1 MTPTCSVSLDCPT
14 RDSRARR
21 APLRAVSLTI
31 LMAFALSAC
40 APSVWQQIQTTV
52 EADLKNG
59 VILGAIETAV
69 ATLDPALAGVA
80 GAIDSVV
87 QVIIDDLEANGALTP
102 AQVANAETVKSQIKA
117 KLAKLS
123 AVDRATLDGRWSGL
137 AASPQL
143 VQLVSRE
150 LSR

>member
-1 MTPTCSVSLDCPT
+1 MKSIISKAL
-14 RDSRARR
+14 
-21 APLRAVSLTI
+21 LAVS
-31 LMAFALSAC
+31 MAFILLAC

-52 EADLKNG
+52 ETDLKNG
-59 VILGAIETAV
+59 VILTAIETTV

-87 QVIIDDLEANGALTP
+87 QVITDDLEANGTLTP

-117 KLAKLS
+117 KLAKIS
-123 AVDRATLDGRWSGL
+123 MVDRATLDGRRSEL
-137 AASPQL
+137 VASPQL